1 MSVRREPISFWRRL
15 AARGPRKAAH
25 DVESFERAD
34 ELSRCLESPPT
45 WLAGSGLSIIAGTF
59 TVALLV
65 LLALPFPESVDGEVT
80 VRSTD
85 PPEILVAP
93 AAGRIVQLWAKEGDT
108 VQSDDWILAIESDG
122 HLDAVLGLKRY
133 LKRLQQVVF
142 DPRFLGLR
150 RAEAESFKEEIASH
164 TPISL
169 GGMGSPEVEVERPED
184 GFSLGTLQGPAAA
197 LTTSLTAYLDF
208 VASERLSDQASAVR
222 RSMQKRRSLSQAYT
236 SRERLADE
244 GLKLTEDWIREDTKL
259 AEAGALA
266 KREVDEERLAAQA
279 RRREALDERVSAT
292 LNSVAMADVAERL
305 AAVEQSRFDRRQEL
319 VLRLRQD
326 LLEATG
332 ALDTWTQRYVVRA
345 RRSGTLAGLRDMGVG
360 IYLRES
366 EELAAIVPNEQ
377 SLVGYVSVD
386 QLGIGRVDVGQTA
399 QVHFTAYPAL
409 RFGFVEAEVSRVAP
423 VTTDGNYLVELAFAE
438 LTTHTREHLAFR
450 QGLKGQ
456 ARIIV
461 EERTLFER
469 VLSPLRYMWH
479 RNRMRFESSSDAP
492 SS

>member
-1 MSVRREPISFWRRL
+1 MSAWRKPWFFRWRRE
-15 AARGPRKAAH
+15 APRSREAEDDAGR
-25 DVESFERAD
+25 FERAD

-45 WLAGSGLSIIAGTF
+45 WLAGRGLGIISGAF
-59 TVALLV
+59 MAALLV

-93 AAGRIVQLWAKEGDT
+93 AAGRIVQLWRSEGDK
-108 VQSDDWILAIESDG
+108 VQADDWILAIESDG
-122 HLDAVLGLKRY
+122 DLEAVLAMKRY
-133 LKRLQQVVF
+133 LRRLQQVVF

-150 RAEAESFKEEIASH
+150 RAEAESFKEEISLH
-164 TPISL
+164 TPVSL
-169 GGMGSPEVEVERPED
+169 GGLGSPNAELERLD
-184 GFSLGTLQGPAAA
+184 DTYSLGSLQSPAAA
-197 LTTSLTAYLDF
+197 LTTSLAAYLDF
-208 VASERLSDQASAVR
+208 VASERLSDQVSAVR
-222 RSMQKRRSLSQAYT
+222 RSMRKRRTLNRAYT
-236 SRERLADE
+236 RREQLADE
-244 GLKLTEDWIREDTKL
+244 GLKLTEDWIRADTKL
-259 AEAGALA
+259 AEAGVLA

-292 LNSVAMADVAERL
+292 LNSVAMADVAGRL

-332 ALDTWTQRYVVRA
+332 AFDAWTQRFVVRA
-345 RRSGTLAGLRDMGVG
+345 RRSGTLAGLRDIGVG
-360 IYLRES
+360 IYLQES
-366 EELAAIVPNEQ
+366 EELAAIIPSDQ
-377 SLVGYVSVD
+377 ALVGYISVG

-423 VTTDGNYLVELAFAE
+423 ITTDGNYLVELAFTE
-438 LTTHTREHLAFR
+438 LTTHTREHLVFR

-456 ARIIV
+456 ARIII

-479 RNRMRFESSSDAP
+479 RNRMRFVSSPSESSS
-492 SS
+492 